1 MFSCQT
7 ALKESSESECSLLS
21 LSRSC
26 SSSAGCFSVIVL
38 SRSYQ
43 TACGLLSLCRWCS
56 SPAGCFPVRL
66 LSRNHPNLN
75 AVFYLCLHR
84 VSELGVCVFLSK
96 CSQGVIGIWMHA
108 VHYLCLYCVAHQPD
122 VFLSECS
129 RSLKESSF
137 IFSSRWCSS
146 SAGCFPVRLLSRNHE
161 NLKCSLIFLSRWCS
175 SSAGCFPVRLLSRN
189 HQNAC
194 SLLSLSRSCI
204 LPGTPAPCASLA
216 PSPCSSMRPARW
228 ITPTA
233 PLWNSLTALFITRPW
248 PTERSGGV
256 LNR

>member
-1 MFSCQT
+1 M
-7 ALKESSESECSLLS
+7 
-21 LSRSC
+21 
-26 SSSAGCFSVIVL
+26 L

-43 TACGLLSLCRWCS
+43 TACGLSSLCRWCS
-56 SPAGCFPVRL
+56 SPAGCFPVRV

-75 AVFYLCLHR
+75 AVFYLCLHH

-96 CSQGVIGIWMHA
+96 FSQGVIGIWMHA
-108 VHYLCLYCVAHQPD
+108 VHYLCLYCVAHQLD

-146 SAGCFPVRLLSRNHE
+146 L
-161 NLKCSLIFLSRWCS
+161 
-175 SSAGCFPVRLLSRN
+175 AGCFPVRLLSRN

-233 PLWNSLTALFITRPW
+233 PLWNSLTALFVTRPW

>member
-1 MFSCQT
+1 M
-7 ALKESSESECSLLS
+7 
-21 LSRSC
+21 LSRN
-26 SSSAGCFSVIVL
+26 
-38 SRSYQ
+38 YQ
-43 TACGLLSLCRWCS
+43 TACGLLSLSRWRS
-56 SPAGCFPVRL
+56 SPAGCFSVRV

-75 AVFYLCLHR
+75 AGFYLCLHR

-96 CSQGVIGIWMHA
+96 CSQGIIRIWMHA
-108 VHYLCLYCVAHQPD
+108 VHYLCLYCVAHQPG

-129 RSLKESSF
+129 RSLKESSESECSLLS
-137 IFSSRWCSS
+137 SSRWCS
-146 SAGCFPVRLLSRNHE
+146 AL
-161 NLKCSLIFLSRWCS
+161 
-175 SSAGCFPVRLLSRN
+175 AGCFPVRLLSRN

-216 PSPCSSMRPARW
+216 PSPYSSMRPARW

-233 PLWNSLTALFITRPW
+233 PLWNSLTALFVTRPW